1 MKKNKKTVVWVI
13 VFTILLSLSAMA
25 FLACGN
31 GKKHY
36 TLSAPEAEHVFIDA
50 FDDHIDVQVTYMPY
64 DDTPLLFMITP
75 GGGQWEE
82 ANNEADR
89 TSNPAPMFTHRFSGL
104 SPNTEYIVSVKY
116 KGNATNNDSEPYTQT
131 VTTLK
136 YVQAKP
142 EATYTQANKS
152 VTVEKNSRLEY
163 SFDGGAT
170 FGDEN
175 IFTFAEKG
183 EKIIKVRYKETTDKY
198 KSDEQIINVYISDY
212 YAGFGTADD
221 PYLIAS
227 YDNFSAL
234 SGNEKGLY
242 YKLVSDI
249 TFPATAVTPIVGLQ
263 YSYFDGNGYKLI
275 NPIISLNKR
284 NEKCAVFKEIGAV
297 KNLTV
302 DNAKINYTPD
312 DTGDYYVG
320 IIAGSAQV
328 LENCKVSGE
337 ITITHTGTY
346 GATSYI
352 GGAVGRMRSAL
363 GLDEYKVIDSY
374 SDVKIRYYS
383 VNKTSRSLYVGGLFG
398 SDEESSNLDH
408 KIEFSGCGANVDIEL
423 LGVSTVL
430 VGGLIGYMTG
440 DITNSYATGKIVVD
454 GDGSTASN
462 TVISIGGVV
471 SNVNNGSITSCY
483 AAMNLTANGDVQNVY
498 IGGIARS
505 AAGKKEQE
513 LKNCLFVGN
522 IAITAGEDKLAM
534 SNSLAVGLLPLYTVN
549 NCYHSDNLVAPV
561 VTEKTI
567 AVAEATIKTAAWQQE
582 TLKFDP
588 DVWNIEDGKYP
599 TLK

>member
-142 EATYTQANKS
+142 EATYTQANKT

-198 KSDEQIINVYISDY
+198 KSEEQLINVYISDY

-227 YDNFSAL
+227 YDNFSAI
-234 SGNEKGLY
+234 SDNGIGLF

-249 TFPATAVTPIVGLQ
+249 TFPATAVAPVSGL
-263 YSYFDGNGYKLI
+263 YHCAFDGDGYKLI
-275 NPIISLNKR
+275 NPIVSLNIS
-284 NEKCAVFKEIGAV
+284 NAMCGVFSEVGAV

-302 DNAKINYTPD
+302 ENAKVNYTTD
-312 DTGDYYVG
+312 NTGDYYVG
-320 IIAGSAQV
+320 IIAGRAQV

-337 ITITHTGTY
+337 ITITHTGIY
-346 GATSYI
+346 GADNYI
-352 GGAVGRMRSAL
+352 GGAVGRIRSVL
-363 GLDEYKVIDSY
+363 GMDEYKVIDSY

-383 VNKTSRSLYVGGLFG
+383 ANKASGSLCVGG
-398 SDEESSNLDH
+398 
-408 KIEFSGCGANVDIEL
+408 C
-423 LGVSTVL
+423 LGLMKNQQILT
-430 VGGLIGYMTG
+430 I
-440 DITNSYATGKIVVD
+440 NSKFQLA
-454 GDGSTASN
+454 
-462 TVISIGGVV
+462 
-471 SNVNNGSITSCY
+471 
-483 AAMNLTANGDVQNVY
+483 
-498 IGGIARS
+498 
-505 AAGKKEQE
+505 EQMQ
-513 LKNCLFVGN
+513 
-522 IAITAGEDKLAM
+522 I
-534 SNSLAVGLLPLYTVN
+534 
-549 NCYHSDNLVAPV
+549 
-561 VTEKTI
+561 
-567 AVAEATIKTAAWQQE
+567 
-582 TLKFDP
+582 
-588 DVWNIEDGKYP
+588 
-599 TLK
+599 

>member
-1 MKKNKKTVVWVI
+1 MDIMQIREKIIRQWFEMWLRQK
-13 VFTILLSLSAMA
+13 
-25 FLACGN
+25 
-31 GKKHY
+31 
-36 TLSAPEAEHVFIDA
+36 
-50 FDDHIDVQVTYMPY
+50 
-64 DDTPLLFMITP
+64 DTGI
-75 GGGQWEE
+75 
-82 ANNEADR
+82 
-89 TSNPAPMFTHRFSGL
+89 
-104 SPNTEYIVSVKY
+104 
-116 KGNATNNDSEPYTQT
+116 
-131 VTTLK
+131 
-136 YVQAKP
+136 
-142 EATYTQANKS
+142 
-152 VTVEKNSRLEY
+152 
-163 SFDGGAT
+163 
-170 FGDEN
+170 EN
-175 IFTFAEKG
+175 IFTENALYIESWSPQYIGRNKIKHWFDEWNNRGKVIVWDIKQFFHKDNQTVVEWFFKNEMNNG
-183 EKIIKVRYKETTDKY
+183 KEECFDGITLIEWTDDNKIIRLKE
-198 KSDEQIINVYISDY
+198 
-212 YAGFGTADD
+212 FG
-221 PYLIAS
+221 
-227 YDNFSAL
+227 
-234 SGNEKGLY
+234 
-242 YKLVSDI
+242 
-249 TFPATAVTPIVGLQ
+249 
-263 YSYFDGNGYKLI
+263 
-275 NPIISLNKR
+275 IISLNKR

-483 AAMNLTANGDVQNVY
+483 AAMNLTAKGDVQNVY